1 MERLSI
7 ASFLKHGHAFHL
19 YSYGELENVP
29 EGAAVMDGAQIL
41 PRSAIFRYR
50 ESGSYA
56 GFANFFRYKLLLEKG
71 GWWVDLDTV
80 CLRPFD
86 FPQDYVFA
94 SELDRGTTYVGNAV
108 IRVPANSGF
117 ARHCCQVCQSKKSAE
132 LRWGETGPRL
142 AKEAVETLG
151 LQESVRPPET
161 FCPVPYREWMRVLD
175 PAIKL
180 VFGESSY
187 AIHLWQEMWRR
198 NNKDKDARYHPGCL
212 YEKLRANYLD
222 R

>member
-1 MERLSI
+1 MEQLSI
-7 ASFLKHGHAFHL
+7 ASFIKHGHSFHL
-19 YSYGELENVP
+19 YSYGELKNVP
-29 EGAAVMDGAQIL
+29 AGAAVMDGNQIL

-86 FPQDYVFA
+86 FSREYVFA
-94 SELDRGTTYVGNAV
+94 SELDQGMAYVSAGV
-108 IRVPANSGF
+108 IRTPANSAF
-117 ARHCCQVCQSKKSAE
+117 ARHCWQVCKSKNTAE

-142 AKEAVETLG
+142 AKEAIETLG
-151 LQESVRPPET
+151 LQKYVSSPET

-175 PAIKL
+175 RDINME
-180 VFGESSY
+180 FGESTY

-198 NNKDKDARYHPGCL
+198 SNKDKDARYGPECL
-212 YEKLRANYLD
+212 YERLRAAYLD
-222 R
+222 K